1 VSEGRV
7 LGIGGLFLRSADP
20 AALTAWYRDM
30 LGVGAPK
37 GEWVWNTAGGPTV
50 FSPFAAD
57 TDYFP
62 ADRQFMLN
70 LRVAGL
76 EALVA
81 KLESAGV
88 AVERRAE
95 WDSPE
100 AGRFARISD
109 PEGRPIELWEEPAE

>member
-37 GEWVWNTAGGPTV
+37 GEWVWNAQGGPTV

-62 ADRQFMLN
+62 ADHQFMLN

-76 EALVA
+76 DALVA
-81 KLESAGV
+81 KLESAGI